1 MRDVKEMGDES
12 VIPSNTQFQEMYG
25 PNLCLV
31 SDNVSPQMT
40 FISNDVSPQMTSG
53 CKRCFT
59 SDDVLYTYNQMISL
73 VNSILTDTYQ

>member
-12 VIPSNTQFQEMYG
+12 AIPSNTQFQEMYG
-25 PNLCLV
+25 PNQCLV
-31 SDNVSPQMT
+31 SDN
-40 FISNDVSPQMTSG
+40 VSPQMTSG

-59 SDDVLYTYNQMISL
+59 SDDVYFKRCFSSDDVLYTYNQMFSL

>member
-40 FISNDVSPQMTSG
+40 FG
-53 CKRCFT
+53 FKRCFT
-59 SDDVLYTYNQMISL
+59 SDDVLYTYNQMFSL
-73 VNSILTDTYQ
+73 VNSIITDTYQ